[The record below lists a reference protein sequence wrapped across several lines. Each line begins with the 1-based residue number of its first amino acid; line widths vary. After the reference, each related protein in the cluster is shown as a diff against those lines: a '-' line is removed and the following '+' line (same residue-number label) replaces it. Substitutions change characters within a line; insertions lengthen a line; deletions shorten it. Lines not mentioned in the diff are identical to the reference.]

1 MMQAVSTKLDPVRRF
16 GWRSLWA
23 AMLLA
28 AVWWGISPPSARG
41 SQVAGLQGSSS
52 AEQLTEVLR
61 KRVQEFYSLLQ
72 VRQVVKAETYTTEES
87 RERLRDQTGSP
98 FLGFRIVSTDVHPDG
113 RSATAVVELTVM
125 ATFATAPIPMQRT
138 TKWQLEDGEWRIE
151 IPEPSVDSQAMMGLQ
166 EQQDPPPEDLKFE
179 GHTFGLGVMKPGEVK
194 EARFPFE
201 NISDHVVKIK
211 EIATDCECL
220 VDKTEKREYQ
230 PGEKG
235 EVVIAF
241 DSTNFE
247 YAYAQ
252 TVVVTTS
259 PGDVKSNLRIGA
271 QVVPRNI
278 AFPPQKAPETPQ
290 E

>member
-1 MMQAVSTKLDPVRRF
+1 MQFVNARLNPDRR
-16 GWRSLWA
+16 RKLWA
-23 AMLLA
+23 ALLLA
-28 AVWWGISPPSARG
+28 PLLCVSSVPPARG
-41 SQVAGLQGSSS
+41 FQIAGLQGSTAS
-52 AEQLTEVLR
+52 EQVGEMLQ
-61 KRVQEFYSLLQ
+61 KRVREFYSLLQ
-72 VRQVVKAETYTTEES
+72 VRQITQAERYTTEES
-87 RERLRDQTGSP
+87 RERLRDQASNP
-98 FLGFRIVSTDVHPDG
+98 FLGFRIISTAVNPDG
-113 RSATAVVELTVM
+113 RSGTAVVELTVL
-125 ATFATAPIPMQRT
+125 AEFAPGPIPIQRT
-138 TKWQLEDGEWRIE
+138 SKWEMVDGEWRVIV
-151 IPEPSVDSQAMMGLQ
+151 PAPPAMDSQATLGVGG
-166 EQQDPPPEDLKFE
+166 QQDPPPEELKFE
-179 GHTFGLGVMKPGEVK
+179 GHSFGLGVMKPGEVK

>member
-1 MMQAVSTKLDPVRRF
+1 
-16 GWRSLWA
+16 
-23 AMLLA
+23 
-28 AVWWGISPPSARG
+28 
-41 SQVAGLQGSSS
+41 
-52 AEQLTEVLR
+52 
-61 KRVQEFYSLLQ
+61 
-72 VRQVVKAETYTTEES
+72 
-87 RERLRDQTGSP
+87 
-98 FLGFRIVSTDVHPDG
+98 
-113 RSATAVVELTVM
+113 VVELTVM

-278 AFPPQKAPETPQ
+278 AFPPKKAPETPQ